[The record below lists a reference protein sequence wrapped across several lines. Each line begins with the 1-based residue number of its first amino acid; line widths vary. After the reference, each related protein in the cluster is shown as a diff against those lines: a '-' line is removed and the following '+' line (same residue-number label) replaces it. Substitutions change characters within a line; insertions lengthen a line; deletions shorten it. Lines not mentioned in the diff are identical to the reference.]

1 MQTAND
7 NQSSSSMNA
16 YVLAEHRLLRET
28 LVRLLRKKADI
39 RVVGESRHCESTSAE
54 IIASNC
60 NVLLLD
66 SLTTPHAPR
75 LLDEL
80 FEKAPKIK
88 IVLFGMD
95 EDPQIFLQAVCLGVS
110 GYVVKDASAADIVA
124 AVRGVAQGDAV
135 CSPKLCVALF
145 QHVSREFRKQP
156 VITDQEARIKFGL
169 THRQSQLVALVARGL
184 TNKEIAANLNL
195 SEFTVKNH
203 LRRIMRQVD
212 ADDRHHA
219 VDVIRASGLLP
230 GA

>member
-1 MQTAND
+1 MEQINLVPVEKV
-7 NQSSSSMNA
+7 
-16 YVLAEHRLLRET
+16 YLVAEHRLLRET
-28 LVRLLRKKADI
+28 LVRLLRKRADI
-39 RVVGESRHCESTSAE
+39 GVVGESRHFDSTSAE

-60 NVLLLD
+60 SVLLLD
-66 SLTTPHAPR
+66 SLTTPHATE
-75 LLDEL
+75 LLDDL
-80 FEKAPKIK
+80 HEKAPKIK
-88 IVLFGMD
+88 VVLFGMD
-95 EDPQIFLQAVCLGVS
+95 EDPQIFLKAVRFGVS
-110 GYVVKDASAADIVA
+110 GYVVKDASAAEIVA
-124 AVRGVAQGDAV
+124 AVRAVAQGEAV
-135 CSPKLCVALF
+135 CPPKLCMTLF
-145 QHVSREFRKQP
+145 QHAYREFRKQP
-156 VITDQEARIKFGL
+156 AIANREARIKFGL